1 MSNID
6 LTVIFLC
13 IVGASLSST
22 MIYEVMNE
30 MSPLINENDLHVSQ
44 VKSHCQATQVHSV
57 SGITYINL
65 KVFLSFW
72 YLHLWS
78 NCYIKVYVN
87 RR

>member
-6 LTVIFLC
+6 LTIIFLC

-44 VKSHCQATQVHSV
+44 VKSHCQATEVHSV
-57 SGITYINL
+57 SGITYFNL
-65 KVFLSFW
+65 KVFLLFW
-72 YLHLWS
+72 YLHSWS
-78 NCYIKVYVN
+78 ICYLKVYVYK
-87 RR
+87 R

>member
-44 VKSHCQATQVHSV
+44 VKVIVRQPKFILFLELPILIWKYFYHF
-57 SGITYINL
+57 GIYIYGL
-65 KVFLSFW
+65 IV
-72 YLHLWS
+72 
-78 NCYIKVYVN
+78 I
-87 RR
+87 